1 MIVSIGQFI
10 RSAGH
15 STFRTSRPARD
26 AFLLTGLACI
36 AGACGSGENDVGGRG
51 TERATGVAAVD
62 GARIDAADSEPGN
75 WLTHGRTY
83 GEQRFSPL
91 TDINADNAAKL
102 GLGWYYDLDTKRG
115 QEATPIVVDGHMFV
129 STAWSKVKALN
140 AATGELLWAY
150 DPQVPGAKAVD
161 VCCDVV
167 NRGVAVWKGRVY
179 VGTLDGRLIALDAAN
194 GNPVWSVQT
203 TDPELPYSITGA
215 PRVFDDKVVIGNG
228 GAEFGVRGYV
238 SAYDADTGELAWR
251 FHTVP
256 GDPSE
261 PFESKA
267 MELAARTWN
276 GEWWKLGGGGT
287 VWDAIVFDPAL
298 GLVYIGVGN
307 GSPWNQAIR
316 SPGGGDNLF
325 LASIVALDADSGEY
339 VWHYQTTPGETWDY
353 TATQPL
359 ILADL
364 EIDGAQRKVIMQAP
378 KNGFFYVLDRETG
391 EFISAEPF
399 ATVTWASAIDAATGR
414 PIENPDARYSGPAP
428 SVVAPGPGGAHS
440 WQPMAYNPQTGLV
453 YIPVQDAAFPYFAD
467 SNFERTGL
475 GFNTG
480 VDFLS
485 ASMPQVPE
493 VKAEIMSGVK
503 GFLLAWDP
511 VDQVEAWRVEY
522 PGPSNGGVLTTAGN
536 LVIQGTAGGEVVAY
550 RADNGQRLWSAP
562 ARTGVL
568 AGPVSYETGGEQY
581 IAVAAGWGGVFS
593 LAPGEIGLMS
603 GRLGNNSRIL
613 AFKLGGRAE
622 LPPDRALVEL
632 KFDPPK
638 LEANDET
645 VARGKFLY
653 HRHCVVCH
661 GDAAVSGGLLPDL
674 RASPAI
680 DDRPTFQSI
689 VLDGVRREFGMVSY
703 AAELNA
709 DDAETVRA
717 YLVARAHE
725 SLGLAG
731 ADAP

>member
-1 MIVSIGQFI
+1 MV
-10 RSAGH
+10 RS
-15 STFRTSRPARD
+15 RRARG
-26 AFLLTGLACI
+26 AFLLAGVTCI
-36 AGACGSGENDVGGRG
+36 VVACGSDKDSADGRG
-51 TERATGVAAVD
+51 AEGEAASAAIAAVD
-62 GARIDAADSEPGN
+62 GARIEAADSEPGN

-91 TDINADNAAKL
+91 TDINADNAARL
-102 GLGWYYDLDTKRG
+102 GLAWYYDLDTKRG

-150 DPQVPGAKAVD
+150 DPEVPGTKAVD

-179 VGTLDGRLIALDAAN
+179 LGTLDGRLIALDAAS
-194 GNPVWSVQT
+194 GDPVWSVQT

-238 SAYDADTGELAWR
+238 SAYDTDTGELVWR

-276 GEWWKLGGGGT
+276 GEWWKMGGGGT

-307 GSPWNQAIR
+307 GSPWNQDIR
-316 SPGGGDNLF
+316 SPGGGDNLY
-325 LASIVALDADSGEY
+325 LSSIVALHADTGEY
-339 VWHYQTTPGETWDY
+339 AWHYQTTPGETWDY

-364 EIDGAQRKVIMQAP
+364 EIGGRTRKVIMQAP

-399 ATVTWASAIDAATGR
+399 ATVTWASAIDAETGR
-414 PIENPDARYSGPAP
+414 PIENPEARYSGPAP

-467 SNFERTGL
+467 NAFERTGL

-480 VDFLS
+480 VDFDL

-493 VKAEIMSGVK
+493 VKAEIMSSVK

-511 VDQVEAWRVEY
+511 VNQDEAWRAEY

-536 LVIQGTAGGEVVAY
+536 LVIQGTASGDVVAY
-550 RADNGQRLWSAP
+550 RADDGERLWSAP
-562 ARTGVL
+562 AHTGVL
-568 AGPVSYETGGEQY
+568 AGPVSYEAGGEQY

-613 AFKLGGRAE
+613 AFKLGGNE
-622 LPPDRALVEL
+622 EMPPDGTLVEL
-632 KFDPPK
+632 TFDPPK
-638 LEANDET
+638 VEANEET
-645 VARGKFLY
+645 VAHGKALY

-680 DDRPTFQSI
+680 GDQRTFQSI

-703 AAELNA
+703 AAELDA
-709 DDAETVRA
+709 DDAEAIRA
-717 YLVARAHE
+717 YVVARAHE
-725 SLGLAG
+725 SLAQAG
-731 ADAP
+731 AEAP